1 MKKQTLFVAEEG
13 GYAGYRIPA
22 AIALPGTRVVVF
34 CEGRLGGLSDYG
46 TIHILA
52 RICTDGGE
60 TFGRA
65 FLVAADGE
73 NTVGNPCPV
82 FDRETGVLHLLL
94 NGNLKDG
101 GEAEILA
108 GRAPRRVFSTCRIRG
123 ILRTI
128 RTLLPMEFSDISYE
142 A

>member
-1 MKKQTLFVAEEG
+1 MSETPVSRLMLSMGIPMIISMLLQAFYNIVDSAFV
-13 GYAGYRIPA
+13 
-22 AIALPGTRVVVF
+22 
-34 CEGRLGGLSDYG
+34 S
-46 TIHILA
+46 
-52 RICTDGGE
+52 
-60 TFGRA
+60 
-65 FLVAADGE
+65 
-73 NTVGNPCPV
+73 NM
-82 FDRETGVLHLLL
+82 
-94 NGNLKDG
+94 KDG